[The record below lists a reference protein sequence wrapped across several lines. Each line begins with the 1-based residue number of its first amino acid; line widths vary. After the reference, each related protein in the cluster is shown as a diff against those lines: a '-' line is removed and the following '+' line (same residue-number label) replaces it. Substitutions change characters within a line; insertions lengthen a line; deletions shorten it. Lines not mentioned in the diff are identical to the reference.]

1 MADLFF
7 FFIEMKVSRQW
18 DDIQSAEGGKTVNPE
33 FFIRQNNPSEI
44 KVIWKHSHINTVASK
59 HLNTEGLKYLKYWRS
74 FMLKQSDPR
83 Q

>member
-33 FFIRQNNPSEI
+33 FFIWQNNPSEI
-44 KVIWKHSHINTVASK
+44 KVI
-59 HLNTEGLKYLKYWRS
+59 
-74 FMLKQSDPR
+74 
-83 Q
+83 